1 MMDLLVLGSGVAGL
15 SAAIRGAAAG
25 LETVLVTKGEL
36 GLSTTRYAQGGVAAA
51 LTPEDSP
58 ELHRSDTLS
67 AGAGLCD
74 PDAVGVL
81 VSDGPQRVRDL
92 IDMGAVFDT
101 TGSGEAA
108 ALALAR
114 EGGHSLA
121 RVVHAGGDATG
132 VEIERALVAGLTA
145 AGVEVL
151 EGWFAVDLI
160 VDDGRAAGIRLLDA
174 AGRLVERR
182 ARHTV
187 LASGGTGQLYAVTTN
202 PEPATGDG
210 TAMALRAG
218 VPVADL
224 EFVQFHPTALAHETM
239 PRALLSEALRGEG
252 AVLRDAEG
260 HAFMADEHPLADLAP
275 RDVVARAIASR
286 IAAGTDGH
294 VWLDATSIDDFTQR
308 FPTIHAHC
316 RDAGL
321 DPEREWLPVAPAA
334 HYHCGGIV
342 TDLDGATALPG
353 LWAVGEA
360 ACTGAHGANRLA
372 SNSLLEGLVFAA
384 RAVEA
389 LAAGRSGPTDTG
401 ALRGVVARDP
411 GREHAA
417 PADPDARG
425 EIQRAMTA
433 GAGVVRSEAS
443 LAATLGRLADVEV
456 GSPGDP
462 RSWEAANLV
471 TVGSAVCRAAIARR
485 ESRGAH
491 TREDHRER
499 SPDLLGRFVHHGPDL
514 DFVPLARSGASVG

>member
-1 MMDLLVLGSGVAGL
+1 MIDLLVLGSGVAGL
-15 SAAIRGAAAG
+15 SAAIRGATAG
-25 LETVLVTKGEL
+25 LDTVLVTKGEL

-132 VEIERALVAGLTA
+132 VEIERALVAALIA

-160 VDDGRAAGIRLLDA
+160 VDDGRAAGLRLLDP
-174 AGRLVERR
+174 AGHLVERR

-187 LASGGTGQLYAVTTN
+187 LASGGAGQLYAVTTN

-224 EFVQFHPTALAHETM
+224 EFVQFHPTALAHERM

-260 HAFMADEHPLADLAP
+260 RAFMADEHPLADLAP
-275 RDVVARAIASR
+275 RDVVARAIATR
-286 IAAGTDGH
+286 IAARSDGH
-294 VWLDATSIDDFTQR
+294 VWLDATSIGDFARR
-308 FPTIHAHC
+308 FPTIHTHC
-316 RDAGL
+316 REAGL

-342 TDLDGATALPG
+342 TDLDGAAALPG

-384 RAVEA
+384 RAIGAV
-389 LAAGRSGPTDTG
+389 AAGRDGPTDTG
-401 ALRGVVARDP
+401 ALRGVDVGTRATPVAAADPGARD
-411 GREHAA
+411 AV
-417 PADPDARG
+417 
-425 EIQRAMTA
+425 QRAMTE
-433 GAGVVRSEAS
+433 GAGVLRSEAS
-443 LAATLGRLADVEV
+443 LEATLERLADVDA
-456 GSPGDP
+456 GPAGDP

-471 TVGSAVCRAAIARR
+471 GVGSAVCRAAIARR

-491 TREDHRER
+491 TREDRPDTR
-499 SPDLLGRFVHHGPDL
+499 ADLLGRFVHHGPDVE
-514 DFVPLARSGASVG
+514 FVPLARSDASVG

>member
-1 MMDLLVLGSGVAGL
+1 MIDLLVLGSGVAGL

-25 LETVLVTKGEL
+25 LDTVLVTKGEL

-51 LTPEDSP
+51 LTPDDSP
-58 ELHRSDTLS
+58 ELHRSDTLA

-81 VSDGPQRVRDL
+81 VSDGPERVRDL
-92 IDMGAVFDT
+92 VDMGAVFDT

-132 VEIERALVAGLTA
+132 VEVERALVAALIA

-151 EGWFAVDLI
+151 EEWFAVDLI
-160 VDDGRAAGIRLLDA
+160 VDDGRAAGLRLLDP

-187 LASGGTGQLYAVTTN
+187 LASGGAGQLYAVTTN

-224 EFVQFHPTALAHETM
+224 EFVQFHPTALAHERM

-260 HAFMADEHPLADLAP
+260 HAFMAGEHPLADLAP
-275 RDVVARAIASR
+275 RDVVARAIATR
-286 IAAGTDGH
+286 IAARNDGH
-294 VWLDATSIDDFTQR
+294 VWLDATSIDDFARR
-308 FPTIHAHC
+308 FPTIHRHC
-316 RDAGL
+316 REAGL

-384 RAVEA
+384 RAVGA
-389 LAAGRSGPTDTG
+389 LAAGRQGPTDTG
-401 ALRGVVARDP
+401 ALRGVDLAPGATQVA
-411 GREHAA
+411 A
-417 PADPDARG
+417 ADPEARPA
-425 EIQRAMTA
+425 IQAAMTV

-443 LAATLGRLADVEV
+443 LEATLERLADVDA
-456 GSPGDP
+456 GSAGDP
-462 RSWEAANLV
+462 RGWEAANLV
-471 TVGSAVCRAAIARR
+471 TVGSAVCRAAVARR

-491 TREDHRER
+491 TRGDHPET
-499 SPDLLGRFVHHGPDL
+499 SADLLGRFVHHGPDVE
-514 DFVPLARSGASVG
+514 FVPLARSGASVG